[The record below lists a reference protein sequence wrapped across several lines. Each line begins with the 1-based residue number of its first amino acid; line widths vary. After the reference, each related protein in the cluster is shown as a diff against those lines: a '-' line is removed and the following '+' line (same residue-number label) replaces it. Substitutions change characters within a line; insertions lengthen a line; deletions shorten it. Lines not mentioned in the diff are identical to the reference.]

1 MNVSVCTFF
10 TRSKLVN
17 IFPDSVG
24 QMYYKN
30 YYLGVSGGSLPNLSL
45 KSVLLSLG
53 DFETLTYEKGPHKTL
68 ARLKL
73 LFSSACRQ
81 PGGKQFC
88 FHRVKQDNFEVI
100 DDNGHLG
107 CGFIHPEYLVELLGK
122 SKPAQRVFAIQ
133 VRIVGPA
140 SVGIAKGMLFVKN
153 DIEKYKIQVPTSMV
167 KVPKSKTKPCHSDV
181 ALIIIAC
188 FPSKPQECFEKL
200 FNDDPENNPT
210 RKQLKELK
218 PPSKHFNVVLRG
230 NGVNDP
236 VIQSCK
242 FPRLLSLYNRPY
254 QVMDLLKNNHC
265 LYTRPFL

>member
-1 MNVSVCTFF
+1 
-10 TRSKLVN
+10 
-17 IFPDSVG
+17 
-24 QMYYKN
+24 MYYNN

-53 DFETLTYEKGPHKTL
+53 DFETLTYEEGPHKTL

-81 PGGKQFC
+81 PGSACRQPGGEKFPKFC
-88 FHRVKQDNFEVI
+88 FHRVKQNNFEVI

-188 FPSKPQECFEKL
+188 FTSKQRECFEKL

-210 RKQLKELK
+210 CKQLKELK
-218 PPSKHFNVVLRG
+218 PPSKNFNAVLRG
-230 NGVNDP
+230 KGVNDP

-254 QVMDLLKNNHC
+254 QVMDLLKNDHR
-265 LYTRPFL
+265 LYTRLIL